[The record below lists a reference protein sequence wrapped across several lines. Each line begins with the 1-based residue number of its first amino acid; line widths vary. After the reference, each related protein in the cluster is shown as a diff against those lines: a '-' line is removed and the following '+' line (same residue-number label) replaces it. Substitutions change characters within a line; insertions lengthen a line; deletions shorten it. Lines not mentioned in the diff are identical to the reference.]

1 MNNAARSPQLR
12 FGRGGPVDDSTAS
25 LRIGFV
31 IACFLNPITT
41 LIALV
46 VILCGRTPA
55 LRRVPPWVLPL
66 IGIIASTAGWTTG
79 WCADYLRTYREA
91 GTQLLDAFI
100 NALKIN
106 GPSAEASTPGQVLAA
121 NWQTWAVMQLPFAT
135 CAGILVAG
143 IYLAYRRRFD
153 AT

>member
-1 MNNAARSPQLR
+1 MSKAARSPQLR
-12 FGRGGPVDDSTAS
+12 FGRSGPVDDSTAA

-55 LRRVPPWVLPL
+55 LRRVPTLVLPL
-66 IGIIASTAGWTTG
+66 TGIAACAYGWAAG

-100 NALKIN
+100 NALRIN
-106 GPSAEASTPGQVLAA
+106 GPSAEADRKSV
-121 NWQTWAVMQLPFAT
+121 V
-135 CAGILVAG
+135 
-143 IYLAYRRRFD
+143 
-153 AT
+153 